1 MSYQLDEN
9 FVKGQ
14 PQIASLRKSFGH
26 TLAEL
31 AKQDERIVA
40 LSADLSSSVG
50 LGEFAESMGARY
62 VEIGIAEQNL
72 VSVASGLAH
81 IGKIPFAASY
91 AVFNPGRNW
100 EQIRTTVCLNN
111 QPVKI
116 IGSHAGLNV
125 GPDGASHQML
135 EDIALTQVLPN
146 MVVLA
151 PGDAIEA
158 QKMAKL
164 MVDDQRPNYIRLPR
178 ADLPTFSTIDDPLEI
193 GKSYLLRQD
202 DNPVV
207 TIIST
212 GSMTGNALL
221 ASGQLFK
228 QGIGTEVVHVPTI
241 KPLDRETIL
250 ASVGRTSITVIIEEH
265 QVIGGLGST
274 VASLILESD
283 VRPTKFLRIG
293 VQDKFGQSGTADQLW
308 RYYGLDV
315 DSIVNNIKSLLDN

>member
-62 VEIGIAEQNL
+62 IEVGIAEQNL

-81 IGKIPFAASY
+81 MGKIPFAASY

-100 EQIRTTVCLNN
+100 EQIRTTICLNN
-111 QPVKI
+111 QLVKI

-151 PGDAIEA
+151 PGDAIET

-193 GKSYLLRQD
+193 GKAYLLRQD

-228 QGIGTEVVHVPTI
+228 QGVGTEVVHVPTI
-241 KPLDRETIL
+241 RPLDRETIL

-283 VRPTKFLRIG
+283 VRPTNLANPVLPTNCG
-293 VQDKFGQSGTADQLW
+293 VITDWMSTPLSTTLKAYWIISEC
-308 RYYGLDV
+308 
-315 DSIVNNIKSLLDN
+315 K

>member
-62 VEIGIAEQNL
+62 IEVGIAEQNL

-81 IGKIPFAASY
+81 MGKIPFAASY